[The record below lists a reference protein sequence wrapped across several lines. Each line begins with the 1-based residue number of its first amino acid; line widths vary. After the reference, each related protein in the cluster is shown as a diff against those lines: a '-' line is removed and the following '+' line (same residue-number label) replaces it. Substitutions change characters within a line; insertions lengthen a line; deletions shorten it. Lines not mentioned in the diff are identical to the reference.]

1 MDQPKQPDG
10 SAADES
16 GAEDRSKY
24 PGLTY
29 GLIFGM
35 VLGTVLFVLTD
46 EVLWLAIGMP
56 LGMAVGVGFD
66 SNRP

>member
-1 MDQPKQPDG
+1 MDEPQQPDE
-10 SAADES
+10 SAPDEP
-16 GAEDRSKY
+16 GAEEKSDY
-24 PGLTY
+24 PGLIY

-35 VLGTVLFVLTD
+35 MLGTVLFVLTD

-66 SNRP
+66 SSRR